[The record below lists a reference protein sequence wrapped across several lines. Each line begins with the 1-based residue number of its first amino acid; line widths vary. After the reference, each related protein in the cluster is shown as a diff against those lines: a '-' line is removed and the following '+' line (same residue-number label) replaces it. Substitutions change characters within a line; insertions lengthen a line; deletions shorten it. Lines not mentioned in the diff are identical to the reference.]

1 MNTSTRTAR
10 RPFRA
15 AITSAGLTPTKRCDV
30 RPLHG
35 YYFGGSSSPSF
46 VIVLAVTDDTVTY
59 CDTYKL
65 EPRREQRWIFEDL
78 AATAGETIRR
88 DAERLAS
95 ATKSADANTAMG
107 RLMIANA
114 KHAAEQCADH
124 GAPVTPADH
133 DRVRVSVT
141 RDEDA
146 YSADR
151 YGVLVNYSEDTNTAT
166 IETARSVLR
175 VMGEAGF
182 RILSTETIKA
192 CPTA

>member
-1 MNTSTRTAR
+1 M
-10 RPFRA
+10 A
-15 AITSAGLTPTKRCDV
+15 ADV
-30 RPLHG
+30 G
-35 YYFGGSSSPSF
+35 
-46 VIVLAVTDDTVTY
+46 DDAEIY
-59 CDTYKL
+59 
-65 EPRREQRWIFEDL
+65 WSDL
-78 AATAGETIRR
+78 AYELRR
-88 DAERLAS
+88 RY
-95 ATKSADANTAMG
+95 
-107 RLMIANA
+107 
-114 KHAAEQCADH
+114 
-124 GAPVTPADH
+124 P